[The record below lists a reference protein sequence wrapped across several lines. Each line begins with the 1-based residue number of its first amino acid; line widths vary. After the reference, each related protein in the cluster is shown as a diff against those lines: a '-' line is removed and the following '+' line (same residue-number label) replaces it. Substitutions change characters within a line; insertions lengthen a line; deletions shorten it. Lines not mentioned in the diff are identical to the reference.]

1 MRRFNRFEPARASAL
16 LLALPLVASLVAFV
30 NASISTVPPPGQI
43 AAAVALVAVAGT
55 GLVYAWRLGPGGL
68 SD

>member
-1 MRRFNRFEPARASAL
+1 MTRFNRIDPVRASAL
-16 LLALPLVASLVAFV
+16 LLALPVVAALVAFV
-30 NASISTVPPPGQI
+30 VASISTVPPLSQI
-43 AAAVALVAVAGT
+43 VAAVALVALAGT

>member
-1 MRRFNRFEPARASAL
+1 MRRFNRIDPARASAL
-16 LLALPLVASLVAFV
+16 LLALPLIAALVAFV
-30 NASISTVPPPGQI
+30 VASITTVPPAGQI
-43 AAAVALVAVAGT
+43 VAAVAVVALAGT

>member
-1 MRRFNRFEPARASAL
+1 MKRFNRIEPARAAAL
-16 LLALPLVASLVAFV
+16 LLALPLIAALVAFLV
-30 NASISTVPPPGQI
+30 AAVSTVPPAGQI
-43 AAAVALVAVAGT
+43 VAAVALVAVAGT